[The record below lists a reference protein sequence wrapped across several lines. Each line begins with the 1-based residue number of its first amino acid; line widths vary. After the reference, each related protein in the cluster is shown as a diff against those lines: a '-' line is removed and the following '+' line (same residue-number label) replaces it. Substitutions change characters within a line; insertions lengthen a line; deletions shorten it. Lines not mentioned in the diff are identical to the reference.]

1 MELHAMTENE
11 ALMTLSTD
19 PEKGL
24 TGAEAEKRLKSI
36 GKNAITEE
44 KRPSILKRFFAQFS
58 DFMIITLIISAA
70 VSAAVSFFMGE
81 GDLTDPVIILSIV
94 TLNAVIGVI
103 QESRA
108 ENAIS
113 ALKKLTDPKATVI
126 RDGKTQSIATES
138 VAVGDILLLSSGD
151 MVPADARIIS
161 CRGLKVNE
169 SSLTGEAMPVEK
181 SPGKLSADAHLPD
194 RVNILFSSTLVTEG
208 HARAAVFATGMDT
221 EVGHLAKSLSVTDS
235 GETPLSKRL
244 SSVGRTLALG
254 ALFACFI
261 VFILGLLRR
270 FDPFFMFM
278 TSVSL
283 AVAAIPEGLPAIVTV
298 MLAMGVGTM
307 AKKKAVV
314 RNLPAVETLGSATMI
329 CSDKTGTLT
338 EGNMKVTGFFGDGE
352 MTLMLAA
359 LCSDSDGAGK
369 NGTENAIAAC
379 YGDVLSLREKY
390 PRADEIPFSS
400 ERKCMVT
407 LNRADGEYFTV
418 IKGAFDVV
426 ISKCTHLLSAD
437 GKKALTAYEKGRIT
451 KECEKAASEGLRIIG
466 VAAKRSSRA
475 IEESG
480 FTFVGTVNLSDPL
493 RPEVKSAVAVCKRAG
508 IGVAIITGDHSAT
521 AKKIASELKIG
532 HGEVLTGQE
541 ISRMTDSEL
550 SEAAKKVRIFARVL
564 PAHKVRIVN
573 AFKKNGHIVAMT
585 GDGVNDAP
593 ALKAADIG
601 CAMGKSGTDVAKS
614 AADMVLSDD
623 NFATIV
629 DAVREG
635 RIIYKN
641 IKNAIHFLISSNIGE
656 ILVMLLGILMGF
668 GAPLYPIELLWV
680 NLITDS
686 LPAIALGT
694 DKSDSGVMAKKPVD
708 PKKGFFSDGLGADIL
723 IEGCLIG
730 ALSLAAYS
738 YGRFTLGGGEAAAR
752 TMAFCTLSI
761 SQLVH
766 AFDVRTPESVFKS
779 KEHNPFLFL
788 AAALGLILQCSVCV
802 IPPLAK
808 VFKTCPLTLT
818 QWCMTALFSLCP
830 LIVSELSK
838 IDKGAKREYN
848 LR

>member
-1 MELHAMTENE
+1 MTEKEVLE
-11 ALMTLSTD
+11 ALGSD
-19 PEKGL
+19 PENGL
-24 TGAEAEKRLKSI
+24 GESEAEKRLKSI
-36 GKNAITEE
+36 GKNIISDG
-44 KRPSILKRFFAQFS
+44 KRVSLLKRFFAQFS

-70 VSAAVSFFMGE
+70 ISAALSFFMGE
-81 GDLTDPVIILSIV
+81 GDLTDPVIMLSIV
-94 TLNAVIGVI
+94 MLNSVIGVI

-126 RDGKTQSIATES
+126 RGGKTLIISSDS
-138 VAVGDILLLSSGD
+138 VTVGDILLLSSGD
-151 MVPADARIIS
+151 MIPADARIIS

-169 SSLTGEAMPVEK
+169 ASLTGEALPVEK
-181 SPGKLSADAHLPD
+181 STKKLPADAHLPD
-194 RVNILFSSTLVTEG
+194 RSNILFSSTLVTEG
-208 HARAAVFATGMDT
+208 HAKAAVFATGMDS
-221 EVGHLAKSLSVTDS
+221 EVGHLAGILSVTDKS
-235 GETPLSKRL
+235 ETPLSKRL
-244 SSVGRTLALG
+244 ASVGRTLALG
-254 ALFACFI
+254 ALFACLV

-278 TSVSL
+278 TAVSL

-338 EGNMKVTGFFGDGE
+338 EGNMKVTSFFGNGE
-352 MTLMLAA
+352 LSLMLAA
-359 LCSDSDGAGK
+359 LCSDSDGEGK
-369 NGTENAIAAC
+369 SGTENAIAAK
-379 YGDVLSLREKY
+379 YGDVLSLRSKY
-390 PRADEIPFSS
+390 IRIDEIPFSS
-400 ERKCMVT
+400 ERKCMTT

-426 ISKCTHLLSAD
+426 LSKCTHFLSS
-437 GKKALTAYEKGRIT
+437 GEKRKLTTAEKNRIIR
-451 KECEKAASEGLRIIG
+451 ECEEAASQGLRIIG
-466 VAAKRSSRA
+466 TAAKRSGRA

-480 FTFVGTVNLSDPL
+480 FTFTGTVNLSDPL
-493 RPEVKSAVAVCKRAG
+493 RPEVKKAVAVCKKAG
-508 IGVAIITGDHSAT
+508 IGVAIITGDHSET

-532 HGEVLTGQE
+532 GEALTGRE
-541 ISRMTDSEL
+541 ISAMSDSEL
-550 SEAAKKVRIFARVL
+550 AERVKKVRVFARVL
-564 PAHKVRIVN
+564 PEHKVKIVN

-694 DKSDSGVMAKKPVD
+694 DKSDLGVMTEKPVD

-738 YGRFTLGGGEAAAR
+738 FGRFTVGGGETAAR

-766 AFDVRTPESVFKS
+766 AFDVRTPSSVFKS
-779 KEHNPFLFL
+779 REHNPFLFG
-788 AAALGLILQCSVCV
+788 AAFLGLLLQCSVCV

-808 VFKTCPLTLT
+808 IFKTCPLSFD

-838 IDKGAKREYN
+838 IDKGSKREYN